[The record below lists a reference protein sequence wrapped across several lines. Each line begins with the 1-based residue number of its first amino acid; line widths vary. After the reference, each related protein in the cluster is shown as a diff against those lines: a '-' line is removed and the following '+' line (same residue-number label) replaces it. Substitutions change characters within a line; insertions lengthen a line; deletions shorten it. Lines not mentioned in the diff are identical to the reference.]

1 MDIKN
6 ILSVSGGVLFVAAF
20 IPYVISIL
28 KDKTKT
34 VSCNVDQNY
43 RMWNSKSVRMIHD
56 MKTPILRI
64 DYYKNGTITH

>member
-1 MDIKN
+1 MK
-6 ILSVSGGVLFVAAF
+6 F
-20 IPYVISIL
+20 L

-43 RMWNSKSVRMIHD
+43 RMWNSKSVHMFHD

-64 DYYKNGTITH
+64 DYYKNGSDLISAIKTEIIKEIK

>member
-1 MDIKN
+1 MK
-6 ILSVSGGVLFVAAF
+6 F
-20 IPYVISIL
+20 L

-43 RMWNSKSVRMIHD
+43 RMWNSKSVHMFHD

-64 DYYKNGTITH
+64 DYYQDEKITYSEFWNGNHLISLLADKLYHFGVD